1 MDKAGRAE
9 LRGDPTRDAVAHEKN
24 PRADD
29 GILIQRTLDG
39 DRAAFDALMERY
51 VPMVLGYLCAKTGHA
66 PDTEDLLQETFLTAY
81 AKLRRLKRP
90 NRFGPWLITI
100 ARNKLMDARRR
111 EATWRRIANRPE
123 QLNANG
129 SLHTEP
135 STVED
140 TPAVSASFSETQGRA
155 LEAIGQLNDS
165 YRTVLY
171 LRLIEELDPQEIAG
185 RLGLRKGTVR
195 VRLLRGLKKLRELL
209 AGHGISSSEKQ
220 K

>member
-1 MDKAGRAE
+1 
-9 LRGDPTRDAVAHEKN
+9 
-24 PRADD
+24 
-29 GILIQRTLDG
+29 
-39 DRAAFDALMERY
+39 
-51 VPMVLGYLCAKTGHA
+51 
-66 PDTEDLLQETFLTAY
+66 
-81 AKLRRLKRP
+81 
-90 NRFGPWLITI
+90 
-100 ARNKLMDARRR
+100 
-111 EATWRRIANRPE
+111 
-123 QLNANG
+123 
-129 SLHTEP
+129 
-135 STVED
+135 VED